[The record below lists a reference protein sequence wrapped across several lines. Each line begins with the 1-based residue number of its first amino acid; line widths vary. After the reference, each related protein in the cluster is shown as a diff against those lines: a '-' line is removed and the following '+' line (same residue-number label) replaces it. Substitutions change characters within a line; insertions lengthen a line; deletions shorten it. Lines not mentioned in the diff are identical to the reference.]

1 MTEDPEVPIVTIVEK
16 KDILLEIVKNPLKEE
31 KTWWEEEETPEWE
44 ETEEDPENLL
54 SVTTANK
61 KDIWLKTVKTL
72 KLKEDL
78 TTIEETIDIE
88 EMTEETIEEET
99 TEEEETEDTIPG
111 TEEEE
116 ILEET
121 INVMLVEKM
130 DILPETVKTKINWN
144 AINVEE
150 LDISPKIVEE
160 DQTPDLVLPVLHLE
174 DLKVEVLPVVLAD
187 LDLDPDPV
195 ENLNLVLE
203 AVPVLE
209 ADEGDEMKCSFKKK

>member
-1 MTEDPEVPIVTIVEK
+1 M
-16 KDILLEIVKNPLKEE
+16 
-31 KTWWEEEETPEWE
+31 
-44 ETEEDPENLL
+44 
-54 SVTTANK
+54 
-61 KDIWLKTVKTL
+61 
-72 KLKEDL
+72 
-78 TTIEETIDIE
+78 
-88 EMTEETIEEET
+88 
-99 TEEEETEDTIPG
+99 
-111 TEEEE
+111 
-116 ILEET
+116 
-121 INVMLVEKM
+121 
-130 DILPETVKTKINWN
+130 
-144 AINVEE
+144 EE